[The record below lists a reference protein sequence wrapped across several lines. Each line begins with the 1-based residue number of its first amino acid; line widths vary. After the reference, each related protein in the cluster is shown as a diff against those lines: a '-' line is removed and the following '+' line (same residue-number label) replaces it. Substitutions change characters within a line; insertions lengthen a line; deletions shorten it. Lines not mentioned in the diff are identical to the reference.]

1 MSNVPSRP
9 LLLITIFCTRHD
21 AELPR
26 GLAATT
32 DLLTLVSYLT
42 SPLRGI
48 LPPRSLPCS
57 PLLAAAR
64 TAPSGRRLP
73 ADPQASFAKA
83 QSWVRELQRQ
93 ADPSTIIML
102 VGNKSDLASNRKTP
116 RELAEQFAQEEGLLF
131 VEASAKSGEGVE
143 ALFMEIGM
151 SYRVHYSLLLC
162 PSHHLEPG

>member
-1 MSNVPSRP
+1 M
-9 LLLITIFCTRHD
+9 
-21 AELPR
+21 
-26 GLAATT
+26 
-32 DLLTLVSYLT
+32 TLVPFVT
-42 SPLRGI
+42 TPLRGT
-48 LPPRSLPCS
+48 LPPRSLPFS

-73 ADPQASFAKA
+73 ANPQASFAKA

-151 SYRVHYSLLLC
+151 FHHFHSSLLSF
-162 PSHHLEPG
+162 PTHHLEPFSGPWQFDDCWER